1 MKSVYSDISIRS
13 QLEGCSIHASNFIF
27 EQFTRT
33 VPSHSHGSGCYE
45 LHYISQGFGRLVAD
59 GKSYD
64 ITPDIFYVTGPHV
77 EHAQFSMLSDPM
89 QEYCI
94 YLKARKPASPQM
106 PSPLMDAFLS
116 RPFWFGKTDNRV
128 FPLIKQIFEELS
140 CKYTG
145 YQKQISLLLAQLLI
159 TLVRNYEQQEKD
171 SRIASPCKTP
181 DRLSSNSCPTVA
193 KGGTAGTS
201 SGIACAA
208 AAIPKS
214 PLSSEKAGEQPLPG
228 NITDRTSIII
238 EEYFLY
244 EYDSLSLETLSR
256 RLNLSPRQTQRLIWA
271 YYGKT
276 FQQKKTDARM
286 SAASI
291 LLKHANE
298 SITTIANE
306 LGYSSPEHFSNAFR
320 RYYGM
325 SPRQYRN
332 SRKD

>member
-1 MKSVYSDISIRS
+1 MKSAYSDLSIRF

-33 VPSHSHGSGCYE
+33 IPSHSHGSGCYE
-45 LHYISQGFGRLVAD
+45 LHYISQGFGHLVAD

-94 YLKARKPASPQM
+94 YLKARKPASPQA
-106 PSPLMDAFLS
+106 PSPLMDVFLS
-116 RPFWFGKTDNRV
+116 TPFWFGKTDNKV
-128 FPLIKQIFEELS
+128 LPLIKQIFEELS

-159 TLVRNYEQQEKD
+159 TLVRNYEQQEK
-171 SRIASPCKTP
+171 
-181 DRLSSNSCPTVA
+181 
-193 KGGTAGTS
+193 
-201 SGIACAA
+201 
-208 AAIPKS
+208 
-214 PLSSEKAGEQPLPG
+214 AGEQPLPG

-244 EYDSLSLETLSR
+244 EYASLSLETLSQ
-256 RLNLSPRQTQRLIWA
+256 RLKLSPRQTQRLIQA

-276 FQQKKTDARM
+276 FQQKKADARM

-291 LLKHANE
+291 LLKHADK
-298 SITTIANE
+298 SITAIANE
-306 LGYSSPEHFSNAFR
+306 LGYSSPEHFSNAFHH
-320 RYYGM
+320 YYGM
-325 SPRQYRN
+325 SPRQYRS

>member
-1 MKSVYSDISIRS
+1 MKSAYSDMSIRF

-27 EQFTRT
+27 EQLTRT
-33 VPSHSHGSGCYE
+33 IPSHSHGSGCYE
-45 LHYISQGFGRLVAD
+45 LHYISQGFGRLLAD

-64 ITPDIFYVTGPHV
+64 ITPDTFYVTGPHV

-94 YLKARKPASPQM
+94 YLKVRKPVSPQI
-106 PSPLMDAFLS
+106 PSPLMDVFLAK
-116 RPFWFGKTDNRV
+116 PFWFGQTDSRV
-128 FPLIKQIFEELS
+128 LPLIKQIFEEFS

-145 YQKQISLLLAQLLI
+145 YQKQISLLLSQLLI
-159 TLVRNYEQQEKD
+159 TLVRNYERQEK
-171 SRIASPCKTP
+171 APFP
-181 DRLSSNSCPTVA
+181 
-193 KGGTAGTS
+193 
-201 SGIACAA
+201 AA
-208 AAIPKS
+208 VISKS
-214 PLSSEKAGEQPLPG
+214 PLPSEKAGEQPLPG

-244 EYDSLSLETLSR
+244 EYASLSLETLSQ
-256 RLNLSPRQTQRLIWA
+256 RLNLSPRQTQRLIQT

-276 FQQKKTDARM
+276 FQQKKADARM

-306 LGYSSPEHFSNAFR
+306 LGYSSPEHFSNAFHH
-320 RYYGM
+320 YYGM